1 MRMGAAVALGLAI
14 FVAGCFLLTA
24 ILVATTPPDLG
35 AVGQIAGCVAIVV
48 LPAAIALWLGR
59 AVVRRGRHAGR
70 EVVEAGCGA
79 AHTPAADRPR

>member
-1 MRMGAAVALGLAI
+1 MAVGLAT

-35 AVGQIAGCVAIVV
+35 AAGQVAGYVAILV
-48 LPAAIALWLGR
+48 LPAAIVLWLGR

-70 EVVEAGCGA
+70 EVVGAGCGA
-79 AHTPAADRPR
+79 SR